1 MIGTPKLLGILLL
14 TCISFLPPLVANAQ
28 PIMSG
33 FEFVGK
39 ARIINPKVK
48 ILLMTAFD
56 IDNQEFAGVTS
67 KLKIDGYIQK
77 PISMGK
83 LNGIIDM
90 HMMPK

>member
-1 MIGTPKLLGILLL
+1 
-14 TCISFLPPLVANAQ
+14 
-28 PIMSG
+28 
-33 FEFVGK
+33 
-39 ARIINPKVK
+39 
-48 ILLMTAFD
+48 MTAFD